1 MTNITD
7 YGAFVEIEDGVEGLV
22 HLSEMDWTKKNIH
35 PSKVCHVGD
44 EVEVMVLEID
54 PERRR
59 ISLGMKQCQPNPW
72 DEFASRYKK
81 GDKLEGKIRS
91 ITDFGMFV
99 GVEGGID
106 GLAHVSDLSW
116 DRPGEELIREFN
128 KGDEITVVVLAVD
141 PERERISLGLKQASD
156 DPFVAFASEHPKG
169 TAVTGKIT
177 EVTARGAVIELAEN
191 VEGFLRASEIG
202 EDHLADA
209 RTALNEG
216 EEIQSKITSIDRK
229 NRRIT
234 LSVKVLDMDIEDQAI
249 QDYAV
254 QNKETTTTLGD
265 KLKAQLSRSSE

>member
-1 MTNITD
+1 M
-7 YGAFVEIEDGVEGLV
+7 
-22 HLSEMDWTKKNIH
+22 
-35 PSKVCHVGD
+35 
-44 EVEVMVLEID
+44 
-54 PERRR
+54 
-59 ISLGMKQCQPNPW
+59 
-72 DEFASRYKK
+72 
-81 GDKLEGKIRS
+81 
-91 ITDFGMFV
+91 
-99 GVEGGID
+99 
-106 GLAHVSDLSW
+106 
-116 DRPGEELIREFN
+116 
-128 KGDEITVVVLAVD
+128 
-141 PERERISLGLKQASD
+141 
-156 DPFVAFASEHPKG
+156 
-169 TAVTGKIT
+169 TGKIT

>member
-1 MTNITD
+1 
-7 YGAFVEIEDGVEGLV
+7 
-22 HLSEMDWTKKNIH
+22 
-35 PSKVCHVGD
+35 
-44 EVEVMVLEID
+44 
-54 PERRR
+54 
-59 ISLGMKQCQPNPW
+59 
-72 DEFASRYKK
+72 
-81 GDKLEGKIRS
+81 
-91 ITDFGMFV
+91 MFV

-202 EDHLADA
+202 EDQLADA

-254 QNKETTTTLGD
+254 QNKETSTTLGD